1 MYEVW
6 SDYDGCRV
14 DSVPRFMGTHDAC
27 LRFMRRKNPPRGYDR
42 LWNLVSMETG
52 RAVSYML

>member
-14 DSVPRFMGTHDAC
+14 DNIPRFRGSYSEC
-27 LRFMRRKNPPRGYDR
+27 LEFMRKNNPPRGYDSN
-42 LWNLVSMETG
+42 WNLVNSVTR
-52 RAVSYML
+52 RAVSYVL

>member
-14 DSVPRFMGTHDAC
+14 DSAPRFTGTHDEC
-27 LRFMRRKNPPRGYDR
+27 LTYMRKYVPPRGYDR
-42 LWNLVSMETG
+42 DWNLVNKQTG